1 MTNLED
7 IAASPLF
14 LVGLAFGLVGLLQMA
29 AGFVVLFRREP
40 VGFAVRLLIGLAVA
54 AIGLAATVVSVGMQG
69 YRSLTHEEVAARITV
84 KPSGP
89 QRFDA
94 QVRFPDGRATG
105 YVIAGD
111 ELYVDAHILKWKP
124 IANVI
129 GLHTAFE
136 LDRIAGR
143 YRAVEQERSGLRTV
157 YPLGEPRA
165 LDLFKLRHRNA
176 WLAPLF
182 DAEYGSASFVPVDR
196 PMDLEVRVSTTGLLI
211 REAKNEAKK

>member
-1 MTNLED
+1 VSSLED

-14 LVGLAFGLVGLLQMA
+14 LVGLTFGLVGLLQMA

-40 VGFAVRLLIGLAVA
+40 VGFAVRLLIGLAVTA
-54 AIGLAATVVSVGMQG
+54 LGAAAAMIAIGTRG
-69 YRSLTHEEVAARITV
+69 YQALTHEEVAARISV

-94 QVRFPDGRATG
+94 QVRFPDGRTSG

-111 ELYVDAHILKWKP
+111 QLYVDAHILKWKP
-124 IANVI
+124 MANLV
-129 GLHTAFE
+129 GLHTAYE

-143 YRAVEQERSGLRTV
+143 YRAVDQERTGLRTV
-157 YPLGEPRA
+157 YPLGEPKA
-165 LDLFKLRHRNA
+165 LDLFALRSRTA
-176 WLAPLF
+176 WLAPLY

-196 PMDLEVRVSTTGLLI
+196 PMELEVRVSTTGLLI
-211 REAKNEAKK
+211 REAKQ